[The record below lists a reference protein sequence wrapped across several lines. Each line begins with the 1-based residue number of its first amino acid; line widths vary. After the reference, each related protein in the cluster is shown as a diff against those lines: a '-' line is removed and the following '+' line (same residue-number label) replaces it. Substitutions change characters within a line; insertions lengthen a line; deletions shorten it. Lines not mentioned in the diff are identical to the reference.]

1 VSDGPPVPDVATTP
15 SPAADRTAAGG
26 ATELKVRFHEL
37 DPNGHVNHGVYLGY
51 LETARIELLE
61 ALGFTPMSLA
71 DRGVHLV
78 IVEVGI
84 RFRRPAIAGD
94 VLTIETG
101 IRELRRASSWWHQ
114 RITRDGEVI
123 AEADVRST
131 ATDRAGRPTRPPA
144 DLLAALRDHLVAP
157 S

>member
-1 VSDGPPVPDVATTP
+1 VHDGLPVPDVALAP
-15 SPAADRTAAGG
+15 SPATGVEAVRG

-37 DPNGHVNHGVYLGY
+37 DPNGHVNHSVYLGY

-61 ALGFTPMSLA
+61 SLGFTPMSLA
-71 DRGVHLV
+71 ERGVHLV

-101 IRELRRASSWWHQ
+101 IRELKRASSGWHQ
-114 RITRDGEVI
+114 HITFDGELI

-131 ATDRAGRPTRPPA
+131 AVDRDGRPTRPPA
-144 DLLAALRDHLVAP
+144 DLLAALRGNATR
-157 S
+157 